1 MSKSIFMLN
10 LRKGVERGKKMGYN
24 GIRQARRMSC
34 NLHQVTK
41 TLFGYKRSN
50 MIHTDTVAAISTPYG
65 KGGIAVVRLS
75 GDRAFEIAGRIFYPK
90 NGKKISDLPSKTA
103 VYGDIY
109 KDGVVIDDGIATIF
123 RAPGSFTGEDTVE
136 ISCHGGVL
144 LTARVYES
152 LLSAGAAPA
161 GPGEFSKRAFMNGK
175 LSLSGAEAVIDL
187 INAEND
193 SQIALA
199 GKANRTLLSGETE
212 QIYADLTA
220 LLAQIYV
227 FIDYPDEELS
237 DLSAKDFMAALQEI
251 CARLCRLK
259 ESYKMGH
266 AVMEG
271 IPTAIVGKP
280 NTGKSSILNALLG
293 RERAIVS
300 PIAGTTR
307 DTVEETTT
315 VGKILLRLSDT
326 AGIHETKDTV
336 EKMGVERSIKKIND
350 AELILAVFD
359 GSRAADEEDMHLIE
373 LLKDCSV
380 PIVALLNKSD
390 LETLFDCS
398 ILKELPTLKISAA
411 SGKMPDE
418 FKELLEKLFVGGQID
433 YRDRA
438 VLTSAR
444 QANATGQAIE
454 SIEHAI
460 AALRSGFSPDI
471 AALDVELA
479 MSQIAAIDG
488 RAVDEDI
495 VSAIFSRFCV
505 GK

>member
-1 MSKSIFMLN
+1 ML
-10 LRKGVERGKKMGYN
+10 
-24 GIRQARRMSC
+24 
-34 NLHQVTK
+34 
-41 TLFGYKRSN
+41 
-50 MIHTDTVAAISTPYG
+50 HTDTVAAISTPYG

-75 GDRAFEIAGRIFYPK
+75 GGQAIEIAGRVFTPK
-90 NGKKISDLPSKTA
+90 NGKKLSDFPGKTA

-109 KDGVVIDDGIATIF
+109 KDGAVIDDGLATVF
-123 RAPGSFTGEDTVE
+123 RAPASFTGEDTVE

-152 LLSAGAAPA
+152 LLSAGAEPA

-175 LSLSGAEAVIDL
+175 LSLSGAEAVINL

-199 GKANRTLLSGETE
+199 GKASRSLLSGETE
-212 QIYADLTA
+212 AIYAVLTA

-227 FIDYPDEELS
+227 FIDYPDEDLS
-237 DLSAKDFMAALQEI
+237 DLSPSDFKDALENVHT
-251 CARLCRLK
+251 RLCRLSD
-259 ESYKMGH
+259 SYKMGH

-307 DTVEETTT
+307 DTVEETAT

-326 AGIHETKDTV
+326 AGIHETEDTV
-336 EKMGVERSIKKIND
+336 EKMGVERSIKKLND

-359 GSRAADEEDMHLIE
+359 GSRPADEEDRHLID
-373 LLKDCSV
+373 LLAHSAV
-380 PIVALLNKSD
+380 PILALFNKSD
-390 LETLFDCS
+390 LPSQFDKAL
-398 ILKELPTLKISAA
+398 LKDLPTLNVFAA
-411 SGKMPDE
+411 SGKMPE
-418 FKELLEKLFVGGQID
+418 KFAEMLEDLFVGGQID
-433 YRDRA
+433 YHDRA

-444 QANATGQAIE
+444 QAAATNQAIE

-460 AALRSGFSPDI
+460 SALQSGFSPDI